1 MLAVQSYGM
10 NSNVVPFKANET
22 ENKRPEKTHAGLKTG
37 AIYTAVGSAMS
48 LSSMGFLKKIVKSS
62 EEAIASGEVTD
73 KFTIALFK
81 SLQNVTKSAGKK
93 LWITIPLFSAV
104 AVGCGAFVD
113 HLINKKREALAEK
126 VEAEGKDAVLKEDKR
141 AKETP
146 EVNVVYKSNQGK
158 KAGAIMGAVLSPI
171 FGIISATSGK
181 SKIPVFATMITGA
194 LDGFILGAITDKC
207 ANKEIAK
214 SADKQADSF
223 DKKEVAEK
231 A

>member
-126 VEAEGKDAVLKEDKR
+126 VEAEG
-141 AKETP
+141 
-146 EVNVVYKSNQGK
+146 NVVYKSNQGK

-194 LDGFILGAITDKC
+194 LGGFILGAITDKC
-207 ANKEIAK
+207 ANKAVAK